1 MEIGYCLSGLLSVVL
16 SSVFLAFVLFLD
28 FGQTT
33 VFEIMKLFA
42 LFVKEFYLVLL
53 VLNLEIICLRK
64 IVFCQGVL
72 SFSLEPPLQ
81 GEMPLP
87 LLPLSSPAA
96 VNRCV

>member
-1 MEIGYCLSGLLSVVL
+1 M
-16 SSVFLAFVLFLD
+16 
-28 FGQTT
+28 T

-64 IVFCQGVL
+64 IVFCWGVL
-72 SFSLEPPLQ
+72 SFSLEPPPQ

-96 VNRCV
+96 INSCV